1 MSEIAR
7 IPRLLTS
14 AVAIAAGLLPM
25 APGQAATPTPAQV
38 RAIPESTV
46 TFDGTIHTMVYQG
59 DRIYLGG
66 DFTHAIDTSG
76 RFVVRTRLAA
86 IDARTGRLLDWSPQA
101 DGRVRTLAANDHA
114 VYIGGDF
121 GSVNGVTRD
130 NLAQLDPLTG
140 AVSANFRHSVYGHPH
155 AIALSATRV
164 YVGGTLTQIDG
175 VPRAR
180 LAAFDLATGALDPQW
195 KPAAQDSV
203 NAIVTA
209 GDRIV
214 LGGAFMRINQAKGTA
229 RIAVVDARTG
239 AVRPAFST
247 TIGYA
252 VRGLTIA
259 QGELYAA
266 VAGKGGRAVA
276 LNATTGAVRWTV
288 TSDGDVQ
295 SVVRVGGTVF
305 IGGHFDHICASAQ
318 VGDKGVCRQGS
329 TGRIKLAA
337 LDLDGRLLPWVADA
351 NGVMG
356 VEAMAASAQLGKF
369 AAGGSFTEIN
379 GAPQRRFAQF
389 RP

>member
-7 IPRLLTS
+7 IPRLLLATV
-14 AVAIAAGLLPM
+14 AVAASVI
-25 APGQAATPTPAQV
+25 ATPV
-38 RAIPESTV
+38 RAAPPPTEVRATPEATV
-46 TFDGTIHTMVYQG
+46 TFDGTIHAMVYQG

-66 DFTHAIDTSG
+66 DFTHAIDTGG
-76 RFVVRTRLAA
+76 RLVARTRLAA

-101 DGRVRTLAANDHA
+101 DGRVRALAANDHA

-140 AVSANFRHSVYGHPH
+140 AVSATFRHSVYGHPH
-155 AIALSATRV
+155 AIALNATRV
-164 YVGGTLTQIDG
+164 YVGGTVTQIDG
-175 VPRAR
+175 VPRSR

-195 KPAAQDSV
+195 NPAAQDSV

-209 GDRIV
+209 GDRIM
-214 LGGAFMRINQAKGTA
+214 LGGAFMKINEAKGTA

-252 VRGLTIA
+252 VSSLTLV

-266 VAGKGGRAVA
+266 VAGKGGRTVAV
-276 LNATTGAVRWTV
+276 NATTGAVRWIV
-288 TSDGDVQ
+288 TADGDVE
-295 SVVRVGGTVF
+295 SVVRVGDTVF
-305 IGGHFDHICASAQ
+305 MGGHFDHICASAQ
-318 VGDKGVCRQGS
+318 VGDKGVCREGS

-337 LDLDGRLLPWVADA
+337 LGLDGRLLPWVADA

-356 VEAMAASAQLGKF
+356 VEAMAASARLGKF
-369 AAGGSFTEIN
+369 AAGGSFTQIN
-379 GAPQRRFAQF
+379 GALQRRFAQF